1 MSDEQ
6 PVEHNI
12 EHGDTPTE
20 SDHDGHSEPDT
31 HATDEPDSSETQPE
45 TTPEDTDDTTDKEMP
60 EAVHKILVATLTTE
74 LNNHHAG
81 FGPAALELCGYR
93 LDEFIT
99 DDGEIAG
106 DALRQAVDDV
116 KERLQLTPT
125 HGVLPKVN
133 FRESAKPGTT
143 WASALR
149 NNY

>member
-6 PVEHNI
+6 LVEHDI

-31 HATDEPDSSETQPE
+31 PVTDEPDSSETQPE

-74 LNNHHAG
+74 LNNAQAG
-81 FGPAALELCGYR
+81 FGPAALEICGYR

-106 DALRQAVDDV
+106 AALKQAVSDV

-125 HGVLPKVN
+125 PSTLPKVN
-133 FRESAKPGTT
+133 FRESKKPGTT

-149 NNY
+149 NY